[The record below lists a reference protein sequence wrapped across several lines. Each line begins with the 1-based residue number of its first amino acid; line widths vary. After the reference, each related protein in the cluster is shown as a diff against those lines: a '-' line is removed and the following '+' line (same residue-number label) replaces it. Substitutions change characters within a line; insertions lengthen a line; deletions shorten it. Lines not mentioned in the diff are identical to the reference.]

1 MDPRLLRHYNQEL
14 QHLREMGAEFA
25 TQFPKIAARLRI
37 DGLEVSDPYV
47 ERLLE
52 GFAFLTARIQL
63 KLDAEF
69 PRFTQ
74 RLVEILYPQFLAPMP
89 SMLIAKFNADP
100 GDAALASGVKVER
113 GSKMR
118 SEAGR
123 SGSTECQFRSAHD
136 ITLWPLEI
144 VSAEYFSHTS
154 SLPLNGRPEW
164 KKFGGGVR
172 LTLRTTAGL
181 DFSKIGLDDLRLH
194 ISAVDETAYRLHELI
209 CGNSLGIAV
218 LAGSGKGNGNGN
230 GVKHALIDGDAV
242 EPVGFDEEQ
251 ALLPNTLRGFEGY
264 RLMQEYFAFPQRFL
278 FFDVFGLGDALRLVG
293 GQEVEVIFLFSKGDA
308 NLLQTVDASSFALNC
323 VPAIN
328 LFDHRCDR
336 IQVDRGSHDMH
347 VVPDRV
353 RPMDFE
359 IHDITMVT
367 GYGVGLD
374 SERRFL
380 PLYSAFHTEEHGH
393 EAYFA
398 VQREPRMLSTTQ
410 RRDGPRSSYIGSEVF
425 ISVVDAREAP
435 YSDDLQQLGVAA
447 ICSNRDLPLMMP
459 MGVSA
464 SDLSLEKSVPVSSI
478 RVIKG
483 PSRPLSAQR
492 EGNVAWRLINQFT
505 LNHVSLNDTDHEQGA
520 AAIRELLR
528 LYTHEGD
535 SSLNKQIDGVRSM
548 TTRQV
553 VRRLPM
559 PGPIAFGRGVQIEVE
574 VDEMA
579 FQGSSAF
586 LFGCVLERFFA
597 RHVSMNGFT
606 ETIVRSQSRGVIM
619 TGRPR
624 CGTRP
629 II

>member
-1 MDPRLLRHYNQEL
+1 MDPRLLRYYNQEL

-25 TQFPKIAARLRI
+25 TQFPKIAARLRM
-37 DGLEVSDPYV
+37 DGIEVSDPYV

-74 RLVEILYPQFLAPMP
+74 RVAEILYPQFLAPMP
-89 SMLIAKFNADP
+89 SMLIAKLNADP
-100 GDAALASGVKVER
+100 GDAALTAGVTLER
-113 GSKMR
+113 GSKMK
-118 SEAGR
+118 SLAGR
-123 SGSTECQFRSAHD
+123 SGPTECQFRSAHEV
-136 ITLWPLEI
+136 TLWPVEI
-144 VSAEYFSHTS
+144 GAAEYFSHTS
-154 SLPLNGRPEW
+154 NLPLNSRPDW

-172 LTLRTTAGL
+172 MTLRATGGI
-181 DFSKIGLDDLRLH
+181 DFSRIGLDHLRLH
-194 ISAVDETAYRLHELI
+194 VSAGDETAYRLYELI
-209 CGNSLGIAV
+209 CGNALGVVVQA
-218 LAGSGKGNGNGN
+218 GKGGGAR
-230 GVKHALIDGDAV
+230 HLTIDSDAI
-242 EPVGFDEEQ
+242 EAVGFDEEH
-251 ALLPNTLRGFEGY
+251 ALLPTTLRGFEGY

-278 FFDVFGLGDALRLVG
+278 FFDLFDVGDALRELG
-293 GQEVEVIFLFSKGDA
+293 GQEVEVIFLFSRGDA
-308 NLLQTVDASSFALNC
+308 SLLQTVDSTSFALNC
-323 VPAIN
+323 VPAVN
-328 LFDHRCDR
+328 LFEHRCDR
-336 IQVDRGSHDMH
+336 IHVDHGSYELH

-359 IHDITMVT
+359 INELTMVT

-374 SERRFL
+374 SERQFL
-380 PLYSAFHTEEHGH
+380 PLYSAFHTEDHGH

-398 VQREPRMLSTTQ
+398 VQREPRLLSTVQ

-425 ISVVDAREAP
+425 ISIVDSKEAP
-435 YSDDLQQLGVAA
+435 FSDDLQQLGVTAT
-447 ICSNRDLPLMMP
+447 CSNRDLPLLMP
-459 MGVSA
+459 LGVSGT
-464 SDLSLEKSVPVSSI
+464 DLQLEKSVAVSSV

-492 EGNVAWRLINQFT
+492 EGNVAWRLINQFS
-505 LNHVSLNDTDHEQGA
+505 LNHVSLTDTDQEQGA

-535 SSLNKQIDGVRSM
+535 TSLNKQIDGVRSM

-559 PGPIAFGRGVQIEVE
+559 PGPIAFGRGVQIDVE

-597 RHVSMNGFT
+597 RHISMNGFT
-606 ETIVRSQSRGVIM
+606 ETTVRSQTRGVIM
-619 TGRPR
+619 SGRPR

-629 II
+629 IL